1 MLRPYLKE
9 GLNFRSHYHAREA
22 QSFLAVVECV
32 TVLGASVMTDAISVL
47 LVDDSAEFRQG
58 LRTLLGFYIDGPA
71 TFEVVAEA
79 ASVDQAIE
87 MVETHSPMITLL
99 DMQLDQGT
107 GVEVLQR
114 LKALGADT
122 RVLSL
127 SAHRED
133 EWIFRAMQAGAK
145 GYVTKDKLGSQLYD
159 ALQTVLQDGIYL
171 DPALASGFFRSFHS
185 SSVPSLPASEGIR
198 LTERE
203 QDVLHWLVQGASNE
217 MIAKQ
222 LYITVATVKAHLTAI
237 FEKLKVRSRTQAIV
251 KAIKLGLVKA

>member
-1 MLRPYLKE
+1 
-9 GLNFRSHYHAREA
+9 
-22 QSFLAVVECV
+22 
-32 TVLGASVMTDAISVL
+32 MTDAISVL
-47 LVDDSAEFRQG
+47 LVDDNAEFRQG
-58 LRTLLGFYIDGPA
+58 LRTLLSFYTAGPT
-71 TFEVVAEA
+71 TFKVVAEA
-79 ASVDQAIE
+79 ASVEQAIE
-87 MVETHSPMITLL
+87 MVEIHSPAITLL
-99 DMQLDQGT
+99 DMQLAEGT

-114 LKALGADT
+114 LRSLGADT

-133 EWIFRAMQAGAK
+133 QWIYHAMQAGAK
-145 GYVTKDKLGSQLYD
+145 GYVAKDKLGSQLYD
-159 ALQTVLQDGIYL
+159 ALRTVLQDGIYL
-171 DPALASGFFRSFHS
+171 DSELASGFFRLFHANPGLSFK
-185 SSVPSLPASEGIR
+185 PSTEIH

-251 KAIKLGLVKA
+251 KAIKLGLVQA

>member
-1 MLRPYLKE
+1 MI
-9 GLNFRSHYHAREA
+9 
-22 QSFLAVVECV
+22 
-32 TVLGASVMTDAISVL
+32 DAISIL
-47 LVDDSAEFRQG
+47 LVDDHVEFRQG
-58 LRTLLGFYIDGPA
+58 LRTLLGLYTDGPGI
-71 TFEVVAEA
+71 FEVVAEA
-79 ASVDQAIE
+79 ASVDQAVE

-99 DMQLDQGT
+99 DMELGQGT
-107 GVEVLQR
+107 GIDVLQR
-114 LKALGADT
+114 LKTLGADT

-133 EWIFRAMQAGAK
+133 EWIFQAMQAGAK
-145 GYVTKDKLGSQLYD
+145 GYVAKDKLGSQLYE
-159 ALQTVLQDGIYL
+159 ALRTVLQDEIYL
-171 DPALASGFFRSFHS
+171 DPELTSGFFRLFHAHADRPLQS
-185 SSVPSLPASEGIR
+185 ASEEIR

-203 QDVLHWLVQGASNE
+203 QDVLNWLVQGAANE